1 MKTNLDEQS
10 LCISSCLKQTYI
22 WALHCVSQY
31 ICLFMVGLI
40 FLVTYKQNQPE
51 RNPSFSP
58 KLGPFL
64 TVPVALNRCSLG
76 LPTILTHLYPNFSD
90 VLTRSLQVCGKAG
103 LEEQQKFP

>member
-1 MKTNLDEQS
+1 MSKANLHMGFTLCKPVHLS
-10 LCISSCLKQTYI
+10 LYGG
-22 WALHCVSQY
+22 VD
-31 ICLFMVGLI
+31 

-76 LPTILTHLYPNFSD
+76 LPTILTHLYPNFSG

>member
-1 MKTNLDEQS
+1 MRTNLDEQS
-10 LCISSCLKQTYI
+10 LRISSCLKQTYI
-22 WALHCVSQY
+22 WALHCKPVHLSLY
-31 ICLFMVGLI
+31 GGVD
-40 FLVTYKQNQPE
+40 FLVTYKQNQPG

-76 LPTILTHLYPNFSD
+76 LPTILTHLHPNFSG